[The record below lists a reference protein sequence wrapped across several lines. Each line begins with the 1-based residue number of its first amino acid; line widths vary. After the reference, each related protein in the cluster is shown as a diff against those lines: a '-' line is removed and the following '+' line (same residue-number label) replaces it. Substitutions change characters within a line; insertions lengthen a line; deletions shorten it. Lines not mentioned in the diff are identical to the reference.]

1 MSGAYSSFIAHS
13 FRVPAHAKLMF
24 HEQHMLLARS
34 AIALAWPHTCHA
46 RAQDNCVLPCQRL
59 VRWLRTAAPALSKL

>member
-34 AIALAWPHTCHA
+34 AIALART
-46 RAQDNCVLPCQRL
+46 QDNCVLPCQR
-59 VRWLRTAAPALSKL
+59 VMRELRTAAPALSKL